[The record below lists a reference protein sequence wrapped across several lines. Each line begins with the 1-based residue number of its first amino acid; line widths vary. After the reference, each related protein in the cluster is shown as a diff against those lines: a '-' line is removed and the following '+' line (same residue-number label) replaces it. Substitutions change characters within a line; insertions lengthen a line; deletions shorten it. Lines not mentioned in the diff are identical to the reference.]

1 MWELH
6 GSFGPESP
14 QDDKEVRED
23 SSGLKPDRNDKTFE
37 RRLIQVDV
45 PSAESLQR
53 TAKSPEPPAVQQLL
67 IAHLQIG
74 RAERCRRSR

>member
-14 QDDKEVRED
+14 QDDKEVRAD

-45 PSAESLQR
+45 PSAVSL
-53 TAKSPEPPAVQQLL
+53 
-67 IAHLQIG
+67 
-74 RAERCRRSR
+74 